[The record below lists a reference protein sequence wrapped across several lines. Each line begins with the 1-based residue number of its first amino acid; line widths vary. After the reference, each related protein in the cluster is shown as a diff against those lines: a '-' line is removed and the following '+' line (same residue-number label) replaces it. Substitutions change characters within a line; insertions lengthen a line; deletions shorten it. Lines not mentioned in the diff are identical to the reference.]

1 MLIIAR
7 SKGSKRENLY
17 SRILKSNFLTFEA
30 IVHGVW
36 HKVRKR
42 IEILVRIGTLKEY
55 VDEFLRCGEVQ
66 VELLSLQQEFFAI
79 YDVIL
84 RVHIHAFCKRRAHS
98 KLFLVTKLIR
108 RFLHLQKVSKKL
120 IPCTQLVGQSLL
132 PIEAYPWYFS
142 NSRGIRQWA
151 YTLAEGSALSFNTSR
166 PTSRD
171 KKKTHLRPLA
181 IRTASAALRDRFASI
196 GECSES
202 PPLFLF
208 SFNERVLLTF

>member
-30 IVHGVW
+30 IVYGIW
-36 HKVRKR
+36 HKVSKR

-55 VDEFLRCGEVQ
+55 IDKFLRCGEVQ

-84 RVHIHAFCKRRAHS
+84 IVHIHALRKRRVHS
-98 KLFLVTKLIR
+98 KLLFVAKLIR
-108 RFLHLQKVSKKL
+108 HFLHLRKISKKL

-142 NSRGIRQWA
+142 NSRGIRQ
-151 YTLAEGSALSFNTSR
+151 
-166 PTSRD
+166 
-171 KKKTHLRPLA
+171 
-181 IRTASAALRDRFASI
+181 
-196 GECSES
+196 
-202 PPLFLF
+202 
-208 SFNERVLLTF
+208 